1 MVAHVFVDAENI
13 SPAVTFKVVEHFG
26 KAHTVTKVDIIA
38 KEDSLPFR
46 YRDLDEKLYRVQNC
60 FYGKNSADTWLC
72 IEIVRAI
79 IDEPDLE
86 LIIIVSGDKDFLPAI
101 KFAVDFEKKV
111 VVVSNGAG
119 HKTLTEQLRALH
131 VSPDAVELKDYRLH
145 FGDPTPGLEKFLPQ
159 MSFFLKKYFFDREER
174 IKFILVKKGAQLV
187 EVPFIRGMGSGIFRR
202 LLIDL
207 NVISKGDSVKDF
219 ITHNFLKLAH
229 DRVFFRSEAELAVP
243 TPAEQVETFFADNAD
258 AVRKIFV
265 KHNGKLSEV
274 PFVDGMPLGLFG
286 QMLREKK
293 IIGKGATVSAV
304 ATNSLLDVR
313 DDKVF
318 LNDEDALER
327 IVNAVDEY
335 LDRHAAQLTSVFIK
349 HNGELYEVPFVDGMP
364 LELFAKL
371 LRDMNIIGKNALPAT
386 VAANSLLDVR
396 DDKVFL
402 RDEDDLDAAY
412 ERTISDADEYFDFHA
427 DKLTS
432 VLIKHN
438 GELSEVPF
446 VNGMPL
452 ELFGKLLREMHI
464 IDRKTAPAV
473 VAARSGLDVRDGKVF
488 MQAATFTTLTNK
500 NFGVK

>member
-1 MVAHVFVDAENI
+1 MIAHVFVDAENI
-13 SPAVTFKVVEHFG
+13 SPAVTFKVVEYFG

-145 FGDPTPGLEKFLPQ
+145 FAATTPALEKFLPQ
-159 MSFFLKKYFFDREER
+159 MSFFLKKYFFDREDR
-174 IKFILVKKGAQLV
+174 IKFILVKRGAQIV
-187 EVPFIRGMGSGIFRR
+187 EVPFIRGMGSNIFRR

-207 NVISKGDSVKDF
+207 NVIGKGDSVKNF
-219 ITHNFLKLAH
+219 IARNFLKLAH
-229 DRVFFRSEAELAVP
+229 DRVFFRSEAELALP
-243 TPAEQVETFFADNAD
+243 SPAEQVENFFADNAAD
-258 AVRKIFV
+258 VRKIFV
-265 KHNGKLSEV
+265 KHGGKLFEV
-274 PFVDGMPLGLFG
+274 PFVDGMPLGVFG
-286 QMLREKK
+286 QMLREKN
-293 IIGKGATVSAV
+293 IIGKNTPTTAV

-313 DDKVF
+313 DDKIF
-318 LNDEDALER
+318 LCDEDTLA
-327 IVNAVDEY
+327 D
-335 LDRHAAQLTSVFIK
+335 
-349 HNGELYEVPFVDGMP
+349 
-364 LELFAKL
+364 
-371 LRDMNIIGKNALPAT
+371 
-386 VAANSLLDVR
+386 
-396 DDKVFL
+396 
-402 RDEDDLDAAY
+402 AY

-432 VLIKHN
+432 VFVRHN
-438 GELSEVPF
+438 GDAVEVPF
-446 VNGMPL
+446 VDGMPL
-452 ELFGKLLREMHI
+452 ALFAKLLREMNI
-464 IDRKTAPAV
+464 IAGKTDPAG
-473 VAARSGLDVRDGKVF
+473 VAERSGLLVRDGNIF
-488 MQAATFTTLTNK
+488 LR
-500 NFGVK
+500 